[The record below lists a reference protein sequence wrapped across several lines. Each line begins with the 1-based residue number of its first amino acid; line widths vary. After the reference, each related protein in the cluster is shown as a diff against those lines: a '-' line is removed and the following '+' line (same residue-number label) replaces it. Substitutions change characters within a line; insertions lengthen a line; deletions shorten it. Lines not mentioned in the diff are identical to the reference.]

1 MEVPAAN
8 VTEEIPN
15 IQEAEEEPEEET
27 GRDQETCNSALYC
40 FSARGQSEKGRR
52 CSGYRQ
58 RFYHKGY
65 II

>member
-1 MEVPAAN
+1 MEVPAIY
-8 VTEEIPN
+8 TEEIPN
-15 IQEAEEEPEEET
+15 IQEAEEEPEEKPVEIKKL
-27 GRDQETCNSALYC
+27 GNPALYC
-40 FSARGQSEKGRR
+40 FPARGQSEKGRR